1 MLFFTFLLPSY
12 LTYFLSF
19 FSFLLSPFPPAEDL
33 ESLKLAFHGVDAV
46 FAMTVPNRKSTDPEN
61 EFNQVKNIADAA
73 KESGSFLV
81 FSTLDDISGKSKGKY
96 VNVKAFDQKYKG
108 EQYIRDLGI
117 PAAFVKPGGF
127 AETGHPTRPD
137 PNGPFVVSVCE
148 LPVDFVSV

>member
-1 MLFFTFLLPSY
+1 MIFPLTQVLCRSFF
-12 LTYFLSF
+12 FLSLVLF
-19 FSFLLSPFPPAEDL
+19 DSPGEDV
-33 ESLKLAFHGVDAV
+33 ESLKLAFHGADAV
-46 FAMTVPNRKSTDPEN
+46 FAMTFPNLKSTDPEN

-73 KESGSFLV
+73 KKSGSFLV

-127 AETGHPTRPD
+127 AETGHPTRLD